1 MKYKLLL
8 ISAFFF
14 IIGGFFIGSLFN
26 NDPNTSISI
35 IILSCSNLLFISL
48 MMTAFKMLKNQRMD
62 GLKDGYKEGV
72 GDIMAGVNEE
82 YGEEGQ
88 DKVAKAAKK
97 VLDREKKI
105 TTKGNKVH
113 IHMHQ

>member
-1 MKYKLLL
+1 MKYKLLVL
-8 ISAFFF
+8 SAFFF
-14 IIGGFFIGSLFN
+14 ITGGFFIGTLFN
-26 NDPNTSISI
+26 SDPNTSITI

-48 MMTAFKMLKNQRMD
+48 MMTAFKMLKNQRND

-72 GDIMAGVNEE
+72 DDIMAGVYEE
-82 YGEEGQ
+82 YGDEGT

-97 VLDREKKI
+97 VLSREGKI
-105 TTKGNKVH
+105 KTKGNKVH